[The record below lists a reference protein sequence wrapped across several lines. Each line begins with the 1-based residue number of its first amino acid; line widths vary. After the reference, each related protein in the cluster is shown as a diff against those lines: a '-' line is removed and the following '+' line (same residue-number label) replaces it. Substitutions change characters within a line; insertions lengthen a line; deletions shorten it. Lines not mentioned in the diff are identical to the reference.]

1 METVNLSLQLSRS
14 AATVCSH
21 HLLQTDPFI
30 LRLAVCP
37 DKLTTTECRLGKN
50 SSGCVSGRA
59 FMAKDCF
66 VF

>member
-1 METVNLSLQLSRS
+1 METVNLSLQLTSS

-37 DKLTTTECRLGKN
+37 DKPTITECRWGKN
-50 SSGCVSGRA
+50 SSDCVSGRA
-59 FMAKDCF
+59 FMAKDYF